1 MAKNKD
7 TTPAEAAPAPAA
19 AAPTEAAAAPAA
31 PAPETA
37 IVPAAPAALAPAE
50 GVSSEFAARKAM
62 AARLPEEVRPRFLM
76 LKRPNP
82 AELMDIVMKL
92 PEASQEAMMTL
103 VSKTNP
109 EKQGLHTSSSGFEP
123 TALKL
128 YHGVGNDP
136 TKPRQ
141 TLPGQFYAADSRI
154 IGEKF
159 NAVPLAIYEG
169 QILWP
174 EKNQAGSDDKS
185 KAPICVSV
193 DRKTGS
199 KYGSCATCPLAPEHR
214 QYTQGGCMREVT
226 AYLLDQ
232 DMTSIYE
239 LKFAKTSEGAGRAML
254 GILKKSNTLWDR
266 WFTFE
271 AKERVEK
278 DKKWFVIQ
286 AGPVADAAKAATDP
300 KFHPLF
306 NALSKVIDTD
316 IYYAALANI
325 HDRAKNSTDAG
336 GAAAGTA
343 GGAATTF
350 DEKAF
355 LKGDTEAA
363 PDYSGKDV

>member
-7 TTPAEAAPAPAA
+7 VTPAAESTAPATEATAPA
-19 AAPTEAAAAPAA
+19 AAAAPAA
-31 PAPETA
+31 PAASEAAPAAPPAA
-37 IVPAAPAALAPAE
+37 IVPATE
-50 GVSSEFAARKAM
+50 SVSSEFAARKALAM
-62 AARLPEEVRPRFLM
+62 RLPEEVRPRALM
-76 LKRPNP
+76 LKRPSP

-109 EKQGLHTSSSGFEP
+109 EKQGLHSSSSGFEP
-123 TALKL
+123 TALKV
-128 YHGVGNDP
+128 YHGTGNDP
-136 TKPRQ
+136 LRPRQ
-141 TLPGQFYAADSRI
+141 TLPGQFYSADSRV

-174 EKNQAGSDDKS
+174 EKSQDNKES

-193 DRKTGS
+193 DRKMGS
-199 KYGSCATCPLAPEHR
+199 KYGSCHTCPLAPEHR
-214 QYTQGGCMREVT
+214 QYSQGGCMREVT

-239 LKFAKTSEGAGRAML
+239 LKFSKTSEGAGRALM
-254 GILKKSNTLWDR
+254 GVMKKSNNLWDR

-278 DKKWFVIQ
+278 GNKWYVIQ
-286 AGPVADAAKAATDP
+286 SGPVADAAKAVTDA

-306 NALSKVIDTD
+306 TALSKVIDSD
-316 IYYAALANI
+316 IYYTAMANTY
-325 HDRAKNSTDAG
+325 DRAKNSSDAG
-336 GAAAGTA
+336 GAPAPGATPAAG
-343 GGAATTF
+343 F

-363 PDYSGKDV
+363 PDYSKDV